1 MSPRAEALPRE
12 ERACNKIRASHEM
25 VEEVLE
31 RQAKVVLERS
41 GCSPQEALEAVIQT
55 DAGRQLGGLRDGP
68 CAQEEARDWQEG
80 LLWERAFERLEGRV
94 RLGAGS
100 RFATFATEGP
110 YSWLEGYRERLDG
123 KGGTCRVLRAP
134 GSGGA
139 RQPERMSS
147 SSWGPHLRV

>member
-1 MSPRAEALPRE
+1 MQQDQSVY
-12 ERACNKIRASHEM
+12 EM

-94 RLGAGS
+94 RLDAGS

-110 YSWLEGYRERLDG
+110 YSWLEGYRERLEG
-123 KGGTCRVLRAP
+123 KEARAEYYALLEAAELASL
-134 GSGGA
+134 SG
-139 RQPERMSS
+139 
-147 SSWGPHLRV
+147 

>member
-1 MSPRAEALPRE
+1 MQQDQSVY
-12 ERACNKIRASHEM
+12 EM

-31 RQAKVVLERS
+31 RQAKGVLERS

-68 CAQEEARDWQEG
+68 RAQEEARDWQEG

-94 RLGAGS
+94 RLDAGS

-110 YSWLEGYRERLDG
+110 YSWLESYRERLEG
-123 KGGTCRVLRAP
+123 KEARAEYYALLEAAELASL
-134 GSGGA
+134 SG
-139 RQPERMSS
+139 
-147 SSWGPHLRV
+147 